1 MPTPSKVK
9 APKKSPAK
17 KTMGKAK
24 TRSITKQPI
33 AKQSKK
39 QVKAPSKATSKASK
53 ETTIEGVSSQP
64 RLEKLLKETEAEL
77 LELQPKIERLE
88 KEMEK
93 LRVLRHQKQKLI
105 TLKLSLQSILENFQL
120 DETAADYLDADY
132 LDSGATGLSSSY
144 LPSVLAMPSFLP
156 QRTATSHTP
165 YKMTP
170 RQGDPYQDMTFYPDV
185 AMEEAEQLLK
195 QKGSLNYELFR
206 SIVLHGGRAT
216 TQDIRQF
223 LIDHEIVQPGTGISF
238 EETPLT
244 DISSRVNYLI
254 RKDLVTSIGRG
265 RFASKLGWK

>member
-1 MPTPSKVK
+1 MPSPNK
-9 APKKSPAK
+9 AKPRKKPVSLQA
-17 KTMGKAK
+17 KAK
-24 TRSITKQPI
+24 TNASS
-33 AKQSKK
+33 AKKS
-39 QVKAPSKATSKASK
+39 APKITSKDRG
-53 ETTIEGVSSQP
+53 IQGVSSQP

-77 LELQPKIERLE
+77 IQLQPIIERLE

-93 LRVLRHQKQKLI
+93 LRELRHQKQKLI

-120 DETAADYLDADY
+120 AETEADYLD
-132 LDSGATGLSSSY
+132 LDSLQNPGGYPLMPVSA
-144 LPSVLAMPSFLP
+144 AMPSFLTN
-156 QRTATSHTP
+156 RSNVSHTP

-170 RQGDPYQDMTFYPDV
+170 RQGDPYQEMTFYPDV
-185 AMEEAEQLLK
+185 AMEEAEHLLK

-216 TQDIRQF
+216 TQEIRQF
-223 LIDHEIVQPGTGISF
+223 LIDHEIVQPGTGVSF

>member
-1 MPTPSKVK
+1 MPSPSKTKPTKKPPARQAKEKNNPVRK
-9 APKKSPAK
+9 AVS
-17 KTMGKAK
+17 KT
-24 TRSITKQPI
+24 
-33 AKQSKK
+33 
-39 QVKAPSKATSKASK
+39 ASK
-53 ETTIEGVSSQP
+53 ERSLQGISSQP

-77 LELQPKIERLE
+77 IQLQPKIERLE
-88 KEMEK
+88 KEMEN
-93 LRVLRHQKQKLI
+93 LRELRHQKQKLI

-120 DETAADYLDADY
+120 EETEADYLD
-132 LDSGATGLSSSY
+132 LDSTSY
-144 LPSVLAMPSFLP
+144 PFMPAQTAMPSFLTN
-156 QRTATSHTP
+156 RASVSHTP

-216 TQDIRQF
+216 TQEIRQF
-223 LIDHEIVQPGTGISF
+223 LIDHEIVQPGTGVSF
-238 EETPLT
+238 EDTPLT